1 MSLYRWSRIASTP
14 RWASRIQRGFADS
27 SNRLAETNTLPKTS
41 SEQFDVSLKYAY
53 YNKEIVMKINDPKFV
68 ALIQKAEERE
78 KRRVFF
84 KVENFWVF
92 CGVAALSLLGFY
104 FWRALPYT
112 VVFKHWSF
120 SEHTLRGRNVH
131 SSLLSMFSFL
141 SPLKML
147 IYLPNLLLA
156 MYVAGRHLTRR
167 WFIVGLLLNSL
178 AALPAAYWEDRILH
192 GQKLMFPK

>member
-1 MSLYRWSRIASTP
+1 MNFYRWSRIASAP
-14 RWASRIQRGFADS
+14 RGLVRLQRGFADPS
-27 SNRLAETNTLPKTS
+27 SKPEETTTLSKS
-41 SEQFDVSLKYAY
+41 SKDNFDISLKYTY
-53 YNKEIVMKINDPKFV
+53 YNKDIVMKINDPRFV

-92 CGVAALSLLGFY
+92 VGVAALTLLGFY

-120 SEHTLRGRNVH
+120 NEHTLRGRNLH
-131 SSLLSMFSFL
+131 SSLLSMLSFL

-147 IYLPNLLLA
+147 IYFPNLLLA
-156 MYVAGRHLTRR
+156 MYVTGRHLPRR
-167 WFIVGLLLNSL
+167 WFIAGLLLNTL

-192 GQKLMFPK
+192 GEKLMFPK